1 MNLFSR
7 FHSKDQLAAFFFA
20 LLSQSIWLPVIF
32 AGSHDQ
38 HALTASTDI
47 NSHARTSNQRSVITS
62 SLHGRAISSADISTR
77 KVGKGEDTGI
87 VLRSTLTHPTANRF
101 EHTHSQSDG
110 PLSKSLIS
118 YGRANPSTYPLLS
131 NPVVTKSNNSSSL
144 HRVQFPLSG
153 PGTFVNKLYSN
164 SELLGGVLTIQNI
177 NEPLMPAVARAERAQ
192 WMRSGDPLAPLPEP
206 WREPMRRALTSL
218 INPGTVNSENRSSR
232 VEKVLDLDYARFVHV
247 PSTKVRRSSE
257 VPLALQADGSVDI
270 LNQPDDPAILEEINR
285 WSTRQQLPAKGKVR
299 PAVVHLHPLMN
310 EPEEKISRNGKS
322 FSQIVQSEQKLPTNK
337 PLKTLVKVQQAPTL
351 YPSAMETR
359 QASPIP
365 AASETPS
372 TSESS
377 AVSPSSPAP
386 DLEPLGL
393 NPLPPA
399 NESES

>member
-1 MNLFSR
+1 MKLFSR
-7 FHSKDQLAAFFFA
+7 FHSKDQRAACFFA
-20 LLSQSIWLPVIF
+20 LISQSIWLPVIF
-32 AGSHDQ
+32 AGSQDQ

-47 NSHARTSNQRSVITS
+47 NSHARTSNQRSDVTS
-62 SLHGRAISSADISTR
+62 ALQGLAISSSDISTR

-87 VLRSTLTHPTANRF
+87 VLRSTLTDPTANRF
-101 EHTHSQSDG
+101 QRTHSQSDG
-110 PLSKSLIS
+110 PRLKSLIS
-118 YGRANPSTYPLLS
+118 SGHANPSTHPLLS
-131 NPVVTKSNNSSSL
+131 NSMVTKSKNTSPL
-144 HRVQFPLSG
+144 HKSQYPLSG

-164 SELLGGVLTIQNI
+164 AELLGGVLTIQNL

-192 WMRSGDPLAPLPEP
+192 WMRSGDPLAPLPEL

-218 INPGTVNSENRSSR
+218 INPSTVKSENRSSS

-299 PAVVHLHPLMN
+299 PAVVHLHPLIS
-310 EPEEKISRNGKS
+310 EPAKPISRNDKS
-322 FSQIVQSEQKLPTNK
+322 SSLIAQPAQKLPTSK
-337 PLKTLVKVQQAPTL
+337 PLRTLVKEPKVPIL
-351 YPSAMETR
+351 SPSAIETSKP
-359 QASPIP
+359 SPLP
-365 AASETPS
+365 AVRETPS
-372 TSESS
+372 SLESS
-377 AVSPSSPAP
+377 AVSPSSAAH

-393 NPLPPA
+393 NPTPPA